1 MVNKLASRLLGLF
14 AFLFALLPSAAWACP
29 YCAQGNGGG
38 MGRVITLG
46 AMIVFPFVLVPG
58 IIYLIRKSDDQDLPY

>member
-1 MVNKLASRLLGLF
+1 MVAKLVTRAVGLY
-14 AFLFALLPSAAWACP
+14 AILFALVPEAAWACP

-38 MGRVITLG
+38 VGRVITLG
-46 AMIVFPFVLVPG
+46 AMIVFPFLLVPG

>member
-1 MVNKLASRLLGLF
+1 
-14 AFLFALLPSAAWACP
+14 
-29 YCAQGNGGG
+29 

-58 IIYLIRKSDDQDLPY
+58 IIYLIRRSNDQDLPY

>member
-1 MVNKLASRLLGLF
+1 MIQKLILRATGLLGLF
-14 AFLFALLPSAAWACP
+14 FALLPEAAWACP
-29 YCAQGNGGG
+29 YCAQRDGGG

-58 IIYLIRKSDDQDLPY
+58 IIYMIRKSNDQDLPY

>member
-1 MVNKLASRLLGLF
+1 MIQKLILRATGLLGLF
-14 AFLFALLPSAAWACP
+14 FALLPEAAWACP
-29 YCAQGNGGG
+29 YFAQRDGGG

-58 IIYLIRKSDDQDLPY
+58 IIYMIRKSNDQDLPY